1 MSTKS
6 KLFILCVICIILV
19 GICLPSYASTDSVI
33 VHVEGS
39 ADASYKTKI
48 DVAKSIVVSDPQV
61 ASAYISSCS
70 YSSISFGEYR
80 LVDCAYTLS
89 VTGKAVGTTV
99 VSVYGE
105 TGTHIRDITVTV
117 NGHEWNDGE
126 VVIESGCVEEGMRLY
141 TCKVCYKTHEE
152 DIEAVG
158 HDEGQWKTVHEATCS
173 EKGRRELQCTKCSAV
188 LNSSEIDFTA
198 HDSGEWIETLVPD
211 CVEEGKKELQCTVCN
226 AALDQEVIPAK
237 GHDDGE
243 WMIAKAATCKDDG
256 LKELHCKACDAVLDT
271 EVIAAAGVEHKPTDW
286 VVTKEADCENDGS
299 KQKTC
304 MVCNAVLETEVIK
317 ALGHKAGEWEEVKA
331 PTCTKEGMKAQKCTV
346 CEELLKSEVVAALG
360 HKAGEW
366 TAVKAPTCTQ
376 ERTKEQKCTV
386 CAALLA
392 EETIPA
398 VGHIEGEWVITKK
411 PTRLEE
417 GEKQLP
423 CAVCGEV
430 LAKESIPVLTVI
442 DYSMTA
448 CSVGPRF
455 RDMGVTTGEWD
466 MFTPVDLSA
475 DGEWKYDLIAG
486 NTHVIGNVTVKVAG
500 GKVTVDYTLNSKQMK
515 VNSEF
520 ITFLPSISDV
530 TSIKHDELKAYAF
543 GQEIDITEVLGGDTK
558 VLLYVCNRVLYDSDT
573 NGVEHF
579 SRDGVNYNALCEELT
594 QIMD

>member
-1 MSTKS
+1 MKNRSRMVM
-6 KLFILCVICIILV
+6 LCLLCFVLAL
-19 GICLPSYASTDSVI
+19 ICLPASAAETLV
-33 VHVEGS
+33 VHEGNTGS
-39 ADASYKTKI
+39 ISIYTTI
-48 DVAKSIVVSDPQV
+48 DVADSVVVSDSSI
-61 ASAYISSCS
+61 ASAYISGK
-70 YSSISFGEYR
+70 SSVVIGEEPNR
-80 LVDCAYTLS
+80 IVRCAFS
-89 VTGKAVGTTV
+89 VSVSGKENGTTNIA
-99 VSVYGE
+99 VYGE
-105 TGTHIRDITVTV
+105 TGLHICDIVVDVTAHEWDEGKCILESSCTEQGSKLHTCKLCFMTKETPINSLGHDKGEWVTV
-117 NGHEWNDGE
+117 N
-126 VVIESGCVEEGMRLY
+126 V
-141 TCKVCYKTHEE
+141 
-152 DIEAVG
+152 
-158 HDEGQWKTVHEATCS
+158 ATCS
-173 EKGRRELQCTKCSAV
+173 EMGTSELRCTRCSNV
-188 LNSSEIDFTA
+188 LDIEKTPLAD
-198 HDSGEWIETLVPD
+198 HDAGKWVTVAEPD
-211 CVEEGKKELQCTVCN
+211 CVNEGKKELQCTVCN
-226 AALDQEVIPAK
+226 FALDKEVIPAK
-237 GHDDGE
+237 GHVEGD
-243 WMIAKAATCKDDG
+243 WVVAKEATCKDDG

-304 MVCNAVLETEVIK
+304 TVCNAVLETEVIK

-331 PTCTKEGMKAQKCTV
+331 PTCTKEGMKEQKCTV
-346 CEELLKSEVVAALG
+346 CEELLKSEAVAALG

-366 TAVKAPTCTQ
+366 AAVKAPTCTQ
-376 ERTKEQKCTV
+376 EGTKEQKCTV

-430 LAKESIPVLTVI
+430 LAKESVPVLTVI

-448 CSVGPRF
+448 CSAGPRF
-455 RDMGVTTGEWD
+455 RDAGVATDEWD

-500 GKVTVDYTLNSKQMK
+500 GKVTVDYVLNSKQMK

-520 ITFLPSISDV
+520 VTFLSSIGDV
-530 TSIKHDELKAYAF
+530 TTIKHDELKAYAF
-543 GQEIDITEVLGGDTK
+543 GQEIDIEDDLGGDTK
-558 VLLYVCNRVLYDSDT
+558 VLLYVCNRILYDSDT

-579 SRDGVNYNALCEELT
+579 SRDSISYNALCEELA